1 MEVTI
6 FSHVKNTDQPFYRD
20 IMYVLDRIKS
30 GASKNLIKEIRD
42 SDTQQDQYELKLKLP
57 AICFSGK
64 FNKRNDD
71 SLISHSGLIC
81 LDFDK
86 YRKKTDMY
94 DDREV
99 FCKSKYVFSVFV
111 SPSGNGLKVL
121 VKIPADASKH
131 KNYFNALGKF
141 FNNSHFDTTSK
152 NISRVCYESH
162 DPSIYINENS
172 TIWDESLEEDFTE
185 VRVGVPAIVISDENK
200 IAEILVKWWVKN
212 YPMNEGGRN
221 NSAFTLAMAFNE
233 FGVPKSFASS
243 VLSQYAQEGFSLSE
257 IYQTIDNAYDRNKD
271 KFRSKFYEDK
281 ERIDEVRES
290 IKSGASKNDILLQV
304 ESFGLVGV
312 DALKVIAKIEE
323 EEKPKLF
330 WSEHAKS
337 GAIKIVPIL
346 YKKYLENEGF
356 FKFYPSGS
364 TQHIFVRV
372 VNNLISNSSEDEIKD
387 HVLNYLQKNG
397 NFPVYNFFA
406 EKTRFFGEDFLT
418 LLSPVDV
425 LFIKD
430 TQDEAYIY
438 FKNCAV
444 KVTKNSV
451 DMIDYIDLAG
461 YVWKDHVIDR
471 MYLDCE
477 YETCDFEKFMF
488 NICAKDKDRFTSLR
502 STTGYLL
509 HQYKDL
515 SKSMAV
521 ILNDELISD
530 NPEGGTG
537 KGLFMKGI
545 SKLKK
550 VVTING
556 KQFSFTQS
564 FPYQL
569 VSADT
574 QILCFDD
581 VKRGFDFESLFS
593 DITEGITLEKKNK
606 DAIKIPYES
615 SPKIVITTNYA
626 IKGKGNS
633 FSRRKWEQE
642 FHNHY
647 REDLTPFHEF
657 GRMFFSD
664 WDDDEWCHFDMFMIS
679 CLQFYMKNGL
689 VRSKFVNLKIRQL
702 SAETCHE
709 FVEYCGLI
717 SENNSS
723 NIFIRFKGLEKVYKM
738 DLFDDFVS
746 DYSDFAPRSKRAV
759 SKTEFNRWV
768 VAYANYRDDVTIEEG
783 RDARGRWYRLNKK
796 SVIYKPETLD
806 L

>member
-1 MEVTI
+1 MQVTV
-6 FSHVKNTDQPFYRD
+6 FSHVRNTDQPFYRD
-20 IMYVLDRIKS
+20 IMYVLERIRS
-30 GASKNLIKEIRD
+30 GSSRNLIKEIRE
-42 SDTQQDQYELKLKLP
+42 SGTQQEQYELKLKLP

-64 FNKRNDD
+64 FNKRNDE
-71 SLISHSGLIC
+71 SIIEHSGLIC

-86 YRKKTDMY
+86 YKKRTDMY
-94 DDREV
+94 EDRDI
-99 FCKSKYVFSVFV
+99 FLKSKYVFSVFV

-131 KNYFNALGKF
+131 KSYFNALGKYF
-141 FNNSHFDTTSK
+141 KNSHFDTTSK
-152 NISRVCYESH
+152 NVSRVCYESY
-162 DPSIYINENS
+162 DPTIYINENS
-172 TIWDESLEEDFTE
+172 VVWEEMLEDDYTE
-185 VRVGVPAIVISDENK
+185 VRQGVPTIPIDDENK
-200 IAEILVKWWVKN
+200 IADILVKWWSKN
-212 YPMNEGGRN
+212 FPMNEGQRN
-221 NSAFTLAMAFNE
+221 NSVFTLAMAFNE
-233 FGVPKSFASS
+233 FGVAKSYASTL
-243 VLSQYAQEGFSLSE
+243 LSSYAQEGFTARE
-257 IYQTIDNAYDRNKD
+257 IFQTIDNAYDKNKD
-271 KFRSKFYEDK
+271 KFRTKFYEDR
-281 ERIDEVRES
+281 ERVDVIRES
-290 IKSGASKNDILLQV
+290 IKRGDSKNDILHQIK
-304 ESFGLVGV
+304 SFGLSGG
-312 DALKVIAKIEE
+312 DAENVISKIEE
-323 EEKPKLF
+323 EDKPHLF
-330 WSEHAKS
+330 WSENPKN
-337 GAIKIVPIL
+337 GLVKIVPVL
-346 YKKYLENEGF
+346 YKKFLEDNGF
-356 FKFYPSGS
+356 FKYYPSGS

-387 HVLNYLQKNG
+387 FVLSYLLSTDNISI
-397 NFPVYNFFA
+397 YNFFA
-406 EKTRFFGEDFLT
+406 ERTKFFSEDFLT

-430 TQDEAYIY
+430 TSGEAFIY

-444 KVTKNSV
+444 KITKESIES
-451 DMIDYIDLAG
+451 IDYIDLAG

-471 MYLDCE
+471 MYFDCD
-477 YETCDFEKFMF
+477 YTGCDFEKFMF
-488 NICAKDKDRFTSLR
+488 NICAKDEDRFKSLK

-537 KGLFMKGI
+537 KGLFVKAI
-545 SKLKK
+545 SKMKK

-581 VKRGFDFESLFS
+581 VKKGFDFESLFS

-606 DAIKIPYES
+606 DAIKIPYEN
-615 SPKIVITTNYA
+615 SPKIIITTNYA

-647 REDLTPFHEF
+647 REDFTPFQEF

-664 WDDDEWCHFDMFMIS
+664 WDEDEWCQFDMFMIK
-679 CLQFYMKNGL
+679 CLQFYMVNGMI
-689 VRSKFVNLKIRQL
+689 RSKFVNLKIRQL

-717 SENNSS
+717 NENKPS
-723 NIFIRFKGLEKVYKM
+723 NIFSRFTNMEKVYKA

-759 SKTEFNRWV
+759 SKTEFNRWLLS
-768 VAYANYRDDVTIEEG
+768 YALFKEGIAPEEG
-783 RDARGRWYRLNKK
+783 RDARGRWFRLKKK
-796 SVIYKPETLD
+796 SVIYQPETLD

>member
-1 MEVTI
+1 MQVTV

-20 IMYVLDRIKS
+20 VMYVFDRIKNGS
-30 GASKNLIKEIRD
+30 SKNLIKEIRECK
-42 SDTQQDQYELKLKLP
+42 TQQEQQELKLKLP

-64 FNKRNDD
+64 FTKRNDD
-71 SLISHSGLIC
+71 SIEEHSGLIC

-86 YRKKTDMY
+86 YRSKNDMF
-94 DDREV
+94 DDIAL
-99 FCKSKYVFSVFV
+99 FKKSKYVFAMFV

-131 KNYFNALGKF
+131 KNYFNAIGKF

-152 NISRVCYESH
+152 NVSRVCYESY

-172 TIWDESLEEDFTE
+172 VVWDELMEDDYVE
-185 VRVGVPAIVISDENK
+185 VREGIPTITINDEDK
-200 IAEILVKWWVKN
+200 IAEILVKWWSKN
-212 YPMNEGGRN
+212 FPMSEGNRN
-221 NSAFTLAMAFNE
+221 NAVFTLAMSFNE
-233 FGVPKSFASS
+233 FGVPKSYASS
-243 VLSQYAQEGFSLSE
+243 FLSQYAQDGFSLRE
-257 IYQTIDNAYDRNKD
+257 IYSTIDNAYDKNKD
-271 KFRSKFYEDK
+271 KFRTKFYEDREK
-281 ERIDEVRES
+281 VDLVRDS
-290 IKSGASKNDILLQV
+290 IKRGDSKNEILHQIS
-304 ESFGLVGV
+304 SFGLSGV
-312 DALKVIAKIEE
+312 DAENVFSKIEE
-323 EEKPKLF
+323 EDKPELF
-330 WSEHAKS
+330 WTENPKT
-337 GAIKIVPIL
+337 GVIKIVPIL
-346 YKKYLENEGF
+346 FKKFLEDKGF
-356 FKFYPSGS
+356 FKYYPSGS
-364 TQHIFVRV
+364 SQHIFVRV

-387 HVLNYLQKNG
+387 FVLDHLEKTG
-397 NFPVYNFFA
+397 NIPTYNFFA
-406 EKTRFFGEDFLT
+406 EKTKFFNEDFLT

-430 TQDEAYIY
+430 TATEAYIY

-444 KVTKNSV
+444 KITKEAIET
-451 DMIDYIDLAG
+451 IDYIDLAG

-471 MYLDCE
+471 MYLDCD
-477 YETCDFEKFMF
+477 YNGCDFEKFMF
-488 NICAKDKDRFTSLR
+488 NICAKDEDRFKSLK

-537 KGLFMKGI
+537 KGLFVKAI
-545 SKLKK
+545 SKMKK

-574 QILCFDD
+574 QVLCFDD
-581 VKRGFDFESLFS
+581 VKKGFDFESLFS

-606 DAIKIPYES
+606 DAIKIPYEN
-615 SPKIVITTNYA
+615 SPKIIITTNYA

-633 FSRRKWEQE
+633 FARRKWEQE

-647 REDLTPFHEF
+647 REDFTPFNEF
-657 GRMFFSD
+657 GRMFFAD
-664 WDDDEWCHFDMFMIS
+664 WDDDEWCQFDMFMIK
-679 CLQFYMKNGL
+679 CLQFYMVNGL
-689 VRSKFVNLKIRQL
+689 VKSKFVNLKIRQL

-717 SENNSS
+717 SDNKPS
-723 NIFIRFKGLEKVYKM
+723 NIFSRFINYERVYKG

-759 SKTEFNRWV
+759 SKTEFNRWMT
-768 VAYANYRDDVTIEEG
+768 AYALYKEGVAPEEG
-783 RDARGRWYRLNKK
+783 RDGRGRWFRLKKK
-796 SVIYKPETLD
+796 SVIYENQTLD

>member
-1 MEVTI
+1 VR
-6 FSHVKNTDQPFYRD
+6 NTDQPFYRD
-20 IMYVLDRIKS
+20 IMYVLERIRS
-30 GASKNLIKEIRD
+30 GSSKNLIKEIRGCN
-42 SDTQQDQYELKLKLP
+42 TQQEQYELKLKLP
-57 AICFSGK
+57 AICFSGT
-64 FNKRNDD
+64 FQKRNDE
-71 SLISHSGLIC
+71 SLIEHSGLIC

-86 YRKKTDMY
+86 YRKRTDMY
-94 DDREV
+94 DDRDMFE
-99 FCKSKYVFSVFV
+99 KSKYVFAVFV

-131 KNYFNALGKF
+131 KSYFNALGKF

-152 NISRVCYESH
+152 NVSRVCYESY
-162 DPSIYINENS
+162 DPSIYVNENS
-172 TIWDESLEEDFTE
+172 VVWDETLEDDYTE
-185 VRVGVPAIVISDENK
+185 VREGIPTIPIDDDNK
-200 IAEILVKWWVKN
+200 IADILVKWWTKN
-212 YPMNEGGRN
+212 FPMAEGYRN

-233 FGVPKSFASS
+233 FGVPKSYASS
-243 VLSQYAQEGFSLSE
+243 VLSNYAEQGFDKKE
-257 IYQTIDNAYDRNKD
+257 IYQIVDNAYDKNKD
-271 KFRSKFYEDK
+271 KFRTKFYEDR
-281 ERIDEVRES
+281 ERVDVIRES
-290 IKSGASKNDILLQV
+290 VKRGDSKNDILHQIK
-304 ESFGLVGV
+304 SFGLSGG
-312 DALKVIAKIEE
+312 DAENILLKIEE
-323 EEKPKLF
+323 EDKPQFF
-330 WSEHAKS
+330 WSENPKNGS
-337 GAIKIVPIL
+337 IKIVPVL
-346 YKKYLENEGF
+346 YKKFLEDNGF
-356 FKFYPSGS
+356 FKYYPSGS
-364 TQHIFVRV
+364 SQHIFVRV

-387 HVLNYLQKNG
+387 FVLSFLLSSNHI
-397 NFPVYNFFA
+397 PIYNFFA
-406 EKTRFFGEDFLT
+406 ERTKFFGEDFLT

-430 TQDEAYIY
+430 TATEAYIY

-444 KVTKNSV
+444 KVTKDSV
-451 DMIDYIDLAG
+451 QTIDYIDLAG

-471 MYLDCE
+471 MYLDCD
-477 YETCDFEKFMF
+477 YSGCDFEKFMF
-488 NICAKDKDRFTSLR
+488 NICAKDDDRFKSLK

-521 ILNDELISD
+521 VLNDELISD

-556 KQFSFTQS
+556 KQFSFAQS

-581 VKRGFDFESLFS
+581 VKKGFDFESLFS

-606 DAIKIPYES
+606 DAIKIPYEN

-633 FSRRKWEQE
+633 FSRRKWELE
-642 FHNHY
+642 FYNHY
-647 REDLTPFHEF
+647 REDFTPFNEF

-664 WDDDEWCHFDMFMIS
+664 WDDDEWCQFDMFMIS
-679 CLQFYMKNGL
+679 TLQFYMAHGL

-709 FVEYCGLI
+709 FVEYCGI
-717 SENNSS
+717 INDNKPS
-723 NIFIRFKGLEKVYKM
+723 NIMSRFMNMEKVYKA

-759 SKTEFNRWV
+759 SKTEFNRWLL
-768 VAYANYRDDVTIEEG
+768 AYAMYKENIAPEEG
-783 RDARGRWYRLNKK
+783 RDARGRWFRLKKK
-796 SVIYKPETLD
+796 SVIYQPETLD

>member
-1 MEVTI
+1 MQVTV
-6 FSHVKNTDQPFYRD
+6 FSHVRNTDQPFYRD
-20 IMYVLDRIKS
+20 IMYVLERIRS
-30 GASKNLIKEIRD
+30 GSSKNLIKEIRGCN
-42 SDTQQDQYELKLKLP
+42 TQQEQYELKLKLP
-57 AICFSGK
+57 AICFSGT
-64 FNKRNDD
+64 FQKRNDE
-71 SLISHSGLIC
+71 SLIEHSGLIC

-86 YRKKTDMY
+86 YRKRTDMY
-94 DDREV
+94 DDRDMFE
-99 FCKSKYVFSVFV
+99 KSKYVFSVFV

-131 KNYFNALGKF
+131 KSYFNALAKF
-141 FNNSHFDTTSK
+141 FNNSHFDSTSK
-152 NISRVCYESH
+152 NVSRVCYESY
-162 DPSIYINENS
+162 DPSIYVNENS
-172 TIWDESLEEDFTE
+172 VVWDETLEDDYTE
-185 VRVGVPAIVISDENK
+185 VREGIPTIPIDDDNK
-200 IAEILVKWWVKN
+200 IAEILVKWWTKN
-212 YPMNEGGRN
+212 FPMAEGYRN

-233 FGVPKSFASS
+233 FGVPKSYASS
-243 VLSQYAQEGFSLSE
+243 VLSNYAEQGFEKKE
-257 IYQTIDNAYDRNKD
+257 IYQIVDNAYDKNKD
-271 KFRSKFYEDK
+271 KFRTKFYEDR
-281 ERIDEVRES
+281 ERVDVVRES
-290 IKSGASKNDILLQV
+290 IKRGDSKNDILHQIK
-304 ESFGLVGV
+304 SFGLSGG
-312 DALKVIAKIEE
+312 DAENILLKIEE
-323 EEKPKLF
+323 EDKPQFF
-330 WSEHAKS
+330 WSENPKNGS
-337 GAIKIVPIL
+337 IKIVPVL
-346 YKKYLENEGF
+346 YKKFLEDNGF
-356 FKFYPSGS
+356 FKYYPSGS
-364 TQHIFVRV
+364 SQHIFVRV

-387 HVLNYLQKNG
+387 FVLSYLLSSNHI
-397 NFPVYNFFA
+397 PIYNFFA
-406 EKTRFFGEDFLT
+406 ERTKFFGEDFLT

-430 TQDEAYIY
+430 TATEAYIY

-444 KVTKNSV
+444 KVTKDSV
-451 DMIDYIDLAG
+451 QTIDYIDLAG

-471 MYLDCE
+471 MYLDCD
-477 YETCDFEKFMF
+477 YSGCDFEKFMF
-488 NICAKDKDRFTSLR
+488 NICAKDDDRFKSLK

-521 ILNDELISD
+521 VLNDELISD

-556 KQFSFTQS
+556 KQFSFAQS

-581 VKRGFDFESLFS
+581 VKKGFDFESLFS

-606 DAIKIPYES
+606 DAIKIPYEN

-633 FSRRKWEQE
+633 FSRRKWELE
-642 FHNHY
+642 FYNHY
-647 REDLTPFHEF
+647 REDFTPFNEF

-664 WDDDEWCHFDMFMIS
+664 WDDDEWCQFDMFMIS
-679 CLQFYMKNGL
+679 CLQFYMAHGL

-709 FVEYCGLI
+709 FVEYCGI
-717 SENNSS
+717 INDNKPS
-723 NIFIRFKGLEKVYKM
+723 NIMSRFMNMEKVYKA

-759 SKTEFNRWV
+759 SKTEFNRWLL
-768 VAYANYRDDVTIEEG
+768 AYAMYKENIAPEEG
-783 RDARGRWYRLNKK
+783 RDARGRWFRLKKK
-796 SVIYKPETLD
+796 SVIYQSETLD

>member
-1 MEVTI
+1 MQVTV
-6 FSHVKNTDQPFYRD
+6 FSHVRNTDQPFYRD
-20 IMYVLDRIKS
+20 IMYVLERIRS
-30 GASKNLIKEIRD
+30 GSSKNLIKEIRGCN
-42 SDTQQDQYELKLKLP
+42 TQQEQYELKLKLP
-57 AICFSGK
+57 AICFSGT
-64 FNKRNDD
+64 FHKRNDE
-71 SLISHSGLIC
+71 SLIEHSGLIC

-86 YRKKTDMY
+86 YRKRTDMY
-94 DDREV
+94 DDRDMFE
-99 FCKSKYVFSVFV
+99 KSKYVFAVFV

-131 KNYFNALGKF
+131 KSYFNALGKF

-152 NISRVCYESH
+152 NVSRVCYESY
-162 DPSIYINENS
+162 DPSIYVNENS
-172 TIWDESLEEDFTE
+172 VVWDETLEDDYTE
-185 VRVGVPAIVISDENK
+185 VREGIPTIPIDDDNK
-200 IAEILVKWWVKN
+200 IADILVKWWTKN
-212 YPMNEGGRN
+212 FPMAEGYRN

-233 FGVPKSFASS
+233 FGVPKSYASS
-243 VLSQYAQEGFSLSE
+243 VLSNYAEQGFDKKE
-257 IYQTIDNAYDRNKD
+257 IYQIVDNAYDKNKD
-271 KFRSKFYEDK
+271 KFRTKFYEDR
-281 ERIDEVRES
+281 ERVDVIRES
-290 IKSGASKNDILLQV
+290 VKRGDSKNDILHQIK
-304 ESFGLVGV
+304 SFGLSGG
-312 DALKVIAKIEE
+312 DAENILLKIEE
-323 EEKPKLF
+323 EDKPQFF
-330 WSEHAKS
+330 WSENPKNGS
-337 GAIKIVPIL
+337 IKIVPVL
-346 YKKYLENEGF
+346 YKKFLEDNGF
-356 FKFYPSGS
+356 FKYYPSGS
-364 TQHIFVRV
+364 SQHIFVRV

-387 HVLNYLQKNG
+387 FVLSFLLSSNHI
-397 NFPVYNFFA
+397 PIYNFFA
-406 EKTRFFGEDFLT
+406 ERTKFFGEDFLT

-430 TQDEAYIY
+430 TATEAYIY

-444 KVTKNSV
+444 KVTKDSV
-451 DMIDYIDLAG
+451 QTIDYIDLAG

-471 MYLDCE
+471 MYLDCN
-477 YETCDFEKFMF
+477 YSGCDFEKFMF
-488 NICAKDKDRFTSLR
+488 NICAKDDDRFKSLK

-521 ILNDELISD
+521 VLNDELISD

-556 KQFSFTQS
+556 KQFSFAQS

-581 VKRGFDFESLFS
+581 VKKGFDFESLFS

-606 DAIKIPYES
+606 DAIKIPYEN

-633 FSRRKWEQE
+633 FSRRKWELE
-642 FHNHY
+642 FYNHY
-647 REDLTPFHEF
+647 REDFTPFNEF

-664 WDDDEWCHFDMFMIS
+664 WDDDEWCQFDMFMIS
-679 CLQFYMKNGL
+679 TLQFYMAHGL

-709 FVEYCGLI
+709 FVEYCGI
-717 SENNSS
+717 INDNKPS
-723 NIFIRFKGLEKVYKM
+723 NIMSRFMNMEKVYKA

-759 SKTEFNRWV
+759 SKTEFNRWLL
-768 VAYANYRDDVTIEEG
+768 AYAMYKENIAPEEG
-783 RDARGRWYRLNKK
+783 RDARGRWFRLKKK
-796 SVIYKPETLD
+796 SVIYQPETLD

>member
-1 MEVTI
+1 MQVTV
-6 FSHVKNTDQPFYRD
+6 FSHVRNTDQPFYRD
-20 IMYVLDRIKS
+20 IMYVLERIRS
-30 GASKNLIKEIRD
+30 GSSKNLIKEIRGCN
-42 SDTQQDQYELKLKLP
+42 TQQEQYELKLKLP
-57 AICFSGK
+57 AICFSGT
-64 FNKRNDD
+64 FQKRNDE
-71 SLISHSGLIC
+71 SLIEHSGLIC

-86 YRKKTDMY
+86 YRKRTDMY
-94 DDREV
+94 DDRDMFE
-99 FCKSKYVFSVFV
+99 KSKYVFAVFV

-131 KNYFNALGKF
+131 KSYFNALGKF

-152 NISRVCYESH
+152 NVSRVCYESY
-162 DPSIYINENS
+162 DPSIYVNENS
-172 TIWDESLEEDFTE
+172 VIWDETLEDDYTE
-185 VRVGVPAIVISDENK
+185 VREGIPTIPIDDDNK
-200 IAEILVKWWVKN
+200 IADILVKWWTKN
-212 YPMNEGGRN
+212 FPMAEGYRN

-233 FGVPKSFASS
+233 FGVPKSYASS
-243 VLSQYAQEGFSLSE
+243 VLSNYAEQGFDKKE
-257 IYQTIDNAYDRNKD
+257 IYQIVDNAYDKNKD
-271 KFRSKFYEDK
+271 KFRTKFYEDR
-281 ERIDEVRES
+281 ERVDVIRES
-290 IKSGASKNDILLQV
+290 VKRGDSKNDILHQIK
-304 ESFGLVGV
+304 SFGLSGG
-312 DALKVIAKIEE
+312 DAENILLKIEE
-323 EEKPKLF
+323 EDKPQFF
-330 WSEHAKS
+330 WSENPKNGS
-337 GAIKIVPIL
+337 IKIVPVL
-346 YKKYLENEGF
+346 YKKFLEDNGF
-356 FKFYPSGS
+356 FKYYPSGS
-364 TQHIFVRV
+364 SQHIFVRV

-387 HVLNYLQKNG
+387 FVLSFLLSSNHI
-397 NFPVYNFFA
+397 PIYNFFA
-406 EKTRFFGEDFLT
+406 ERTKFFGEDFLT

-430 TQDEAYIY
+430 TATEAYIY

-444 KVTKNSV
+444 KVTKDSV
-451 DMIDYIDLAG
+451 QTIDYIDLAG

-471 MYLDCE
+471 MYLDCN
-477 YETCDFEKFMF
+477 YSGCDFEKFMF
-488 NICAKDKDRFTSLR
+488 NICAKDDDRFKSLK

-521 ILNDELISD
+521 VLNDELISD

-556 KQFSFTQS
+556 KQFSFAQS

-581 VKRGFDFESLFS
+581 VKKGFDFESLFS

-606 DAIKIPYES
+606 DAIKIPYEN

-633 FSRRKWEQE
+633 FSRRKWELE
-642 FHNHY
+642 FYNHY
-647 REDLTPFHEF
+647 REDFTPFNEF

-664 WDDDEWCHFDMFMIS
+664 WDDDEWCQFDMFMIS
-679 CLQFYMKNGL
+679 TLQFYMAHGL

-709 FVEYCGLI
+709 FVEYCGI
-717 SENNSS
+717 INDNKPS
-723 NIFIRFKGLEKVYKM
+723 NIMSRFMNMEKVYKA

-759 SKTEFNRWV
+759 SKTEFNRWLL
-768 VAYANYRDDVTIEEG
+768 AYAMYKENIAPEEG
-783 RDARGRWYRLNKK
+783 RDARGRWFRLKKK
-796 SVIYKPETLD
+796 SVIYQPETLD

>member
-1 MEVTI
+1 MQVTV
-6 FSHVKNTDQPFYRD
+6 FSHVRNTDQPFYRD
-20 IMYVLDRIKS
+20 IMYVLERIRS
-30 GASKNLIKEIRD
+30 GSSKNLIKEIRGCN
-42 SDTQQDQYELKLKLP
+42 TQQEQYELKLKLP
-57 AICFSGK
+57 AICFSGT
-64 FNKRNDD
+64 FQKRNDE
-71 SLISHSGLIC
+71 SLIEHSGLIC

-86 YRKKTDMY
+86 YRKRTDMY
-94 DDREV
+94 DDRDMFE
-99 FCKSKYVFSVFV
+99 KSKYVFAVFV

-131 KNYFNALGKF
+131 KSYFNALGKF

-152 NISRVCYESH
+152 NVSRVCYESY
-162 DPSIYINENS
+162 DPSIYVNENS
-172 TIWDESLEEDFTE
+172 VVWDETLEDDYTE
-185 VRVGVPAIVISDENK
+185 VREGIPTIPIDDDNK
-200 IAEILVKWWVKN
+200 IADILVKWWTKN
-212 YPMNEGGRN
+212 FPMAEGYRN

-233 FGVPKSFASS
+233 FGVPKSYASS
-243 VLSQYAQEGFSLSE
+243 VLSNYAEQGFDKKE
-257 IYQTIDNAYDRNKD
+257 IYQIVDNAYDKNKD
-271 KFRSKFYEDK
+271 KFRTKFYEDR
-281 ERIDEVRES
+281 ERVDVIRES
-290 IKSGASKNDILLQV
+290 VKRGDSKNDILHQIK
-304 ESFGLVGV
+304 SFGLSGG
-312 DALKVIAKIEE
+312 DAENILLKIEE
-323 EEKPKLF
+323 EDKPQFF
-330 WSEHAKS
+330 WSENPKNGS
-337 GAIKIVPIL
+337 IKIVPVL
-346 YKKYLENEGF
+346 YKKFLEDNGF
-356 FKFYPSGS
+356 FKYYPSGS
-364 TQHIFVRV
+364 SQHIFVRV

-387 HVLNYLQKNG
+387 FVLSFLLSSNHI
-397 NFPVYNFFA
+397 PIYNFFA
-406 EKTRFFGEDFLT
+406 ERTKFFGEDFLT

-430 TQDEAYIY
+430 TATEAYIY

-444 KVTKNSV
+444 KVTKDSV
-451 DMIDYIDLAG
+451 QTIDYIDLAG

-471 MYLDCE
+471 MYLDCN
-477 YETCDFEKFMF
+477 YSGCDFEKFMF
-488 NICAKDKDRFTSLR
+488 NICAKDDDRFKSLK

-521 ILNDELISD
+521 VLNDELISD

-556 KQFSFTQS
+556 KQFSFAQS

-581 VKRGFDFESLFS
+581 VKKGFDFESLFS

-606 DAIKIPYES
+606 DAIKIPYEN

-633 FSRRKWEQE
+633 FSRRKWELE
-642 FHNHY
+642 FYNHY
-647 REDLTPFHEF
+647 REDFTPFNEF

-664 WDDDEWCHFDMFMIS
+664 WDDDEWCQFDMFMIS
-679 CLQFYMKNGL
+679 TLQFYMAHGL

-709 FVEYCGLI
+709 FVEYCGI
-717 SENNSS
+717 INDNKPS
-723 NIFIRFKGLEKVYKM
+723 NIMSRFMNMEKVYKA

-759 SKTEFNRWV
+759 SKTEFNRWLL
-768 VAYANYRDDVTIEEG
+768 AYAMYKENIAPEEG
-783 RDARGRWYRLNKK
+783 RDARGRWFRLKKK
-796 SVIYKPETLD
+796 SVIYQPETLD

>member
-1 MEVTI
+1 MQVTV
-6 FSHVKNTDQPFYRD
+6 FSHVRNTDQPFYRD
-20 IMYVLDRIKS
+20 IMYVLERIRS
-30 GASKNLIKEIRD
+30 GSSKNLIKEIRGCN
-42 SDTQQDQYELKLKLP
+42 TQQEQYELKLKLP
-57 AICFSGK
+57 AICFSGT
-64 FNKRNDD
+64 FQKRNDE
-71 SLISHSGLIC
+71 SLIEHSGLIC

-86 YRKKTDMY
+86 YRKRTDMY
-94 DDREV
+94 DDRDMFE
-99 FCKSKYVFSVFV
+99 KSKYVFAVFV

-131 KNYFNALGKF
+131 KSYFNALGKF

-152 NISRVCYESH
+152 NVSRVCYESY
-162 DPSIYINENS
+162 DPSIYVNENS
-172 TIWDESLEEDFTE
+172 VVWDETLEDDYTE
-185 VRVGVPAIVISDENK
+185 VREGIPTIPIDDDNK
-200 IAEILVKWWVKN
+200 IADILVKWWTKN
-212 YPMNEGGRN
+212 FPMAEGYRN

-233 FGVPKSFASS
+233 FGVPKSYASS
-243 VLSQYAQEGFSLSE
+243 VLSNYAEQGFDKKE
-257 IYQTIDNAYDRNKD
+257 IYQIVDNAYDKNKD
-271 KFRSKFYEDK
+271 KFRTKFYEDR
-281 ERIDEVRES
+281 ERVDVIRES
-290 IKSGASKNDILLQV
+290 VKRGDSKNDILHQIK
-304 ESFGLVGV
+304 SFGLSGG
-312 DALKVIAKIEE
+312 DAENILLKIEE
-323 EEKPKLF
+323 EDKPQFF
-330 WSEHAKS
+330 WSENPKNGS
-337 GAIKIVPIL
+337 IKIVPVL
-346 YKKYLENEGF
+346 YKKFLEDNGF
-356 FKFYPSGS
+356 FKYYPSGS
-364 TQHIFVRV
+364 SQHIFVRV

-387 HVLNYLQKNG
+387 FVLSFLLSSNHI
-397 NFPVYNFFA
+397 PIYNFFA
-406 EKTRFFGEDFLT
+406 ERTKFFGEDFLT

-430 TQDEAYIY
+430 TATEAYIY

-444 KVTKNSV
+444 KVTKDSV
-451 DMIDYIDLAG
+451 QTIDYIDLAG

-471 MYLDCE
+471 MYLDCD
-477 YETCDFEKFMF
+477 YSGCDFEKFMF
-488 NICAKDKDRFTSLR
+488 NICAKDDDRFKSLK

-521 ILNDELISD
+521 VLNDELISD

-556 KQFSFTQS
+556 KQFSFAQS

-581 VKRGFDFESLFS
+581 VKKGFDFESLFS

-606 DAIKIPYES
+606 DAIKIPYEN

-633 FSRRKWEQE
+633 FSRRKWELE
-642 FHNHY
+642 FYNHY
-647 REDLTPFHEF
+647 REDFTPFNEF

-664 WDDDEWCHFDMFMIS
+664 WDDDEWCQFDMFMIS
-679 CLQFYMKNGL
+679 TLQFYMAHGL

-709 FVEYCGLI
+709 FVEYCGI
-717 SENNSS
+717 INDNKPS
-723 NIFIRFKGLEKVYKM
+723 NIMSRFMNMEKVYKA

-759 SKTEFNRWV
+759 SKTEFNRWLL
-768 VAYANYRDDVTIEEG
+768 AYAMYKENIAPEEG
-783 RDARGRWYRLNKK
+783 RDARGRWFRLKKK
-796 SVIYKPETLD
+796 SVIYQPETLD

>member
-1 MEVTI
+1 MQVTV

-20 IMYVLDRIKS
+20 VTYVLERIRS
-30 GASKNLIKEIRD
+30 GASKNLIKEIREC
-42 SDTQQDQYELKLKLP
+42 DTQQEQYELKLKLP

-71 SLISHSGLIC
+71 SLVEHSGLIC

-86 YRKKTDMY
+86 YKKRTDMY
-94 DDREV
+94 DDREI
-99 FCKSKYVFSVFV
+99 FCKSKYVYSVFV

-121 VKIPADASKH
+121 VKIPSDASKH

-152 NISRVCYESH
+152 NVSRVCYESY
-162 DPSIYINENS
+162 DPTIYINENS
-172 TIWDESLEEDFTE
+172 AVWEEVLEEDYSE
-185 VRVGVPAIVISDENK
+185 VREGVPTIPITDENK
-200 IAEILVKWWVKN
+200 VAEILIKWWTKN
-212 YPMNEGGRN
+212 FPMNEGNRN

-243 VLSQYAQEGFSLSE
+243 VLSQYAEEGFTLKE

-271 KFRSKFYEDK
+271 KFRTKFYEDR
-281 ERIDEVRES
+281 ERIDLVRDG
-290 IKSGASKNDILLQV
+290 IRRGDSKKELLLQV
-304 ESFGLVGV
+304 ESFGLIGA
-312 DALKVIAKIEE
+312 DAEDIISKIEE
-323 EEKPKLF
+323 EEKPELF
-330 WSEHAKS
+330 WSENPKS
-337 GAIKIVPIL
+337 GQIKIIPIMF
-346 YKKYLENEGF
+346 KNFLEDNGF
-356 FKFYPSGS
+356 FKYYPSGS

-387 HVLNYLQKNG
+387 FVLDYLLKSN
-397 NFPVYNFFA
+397 NISVYNFFA
-406 EKTRFFGEDFLT
+406 EKTKFFGEDFLT

-430 TQDEAYIY
+430 TATDAYIY
-438 FKNCAV
+438 YKNCAV
-444 KVTKNSV
+444 KVTKDSV
-451 DMIDYIDLAG
+451 EVIDYIDLAG

-477 YETCDFEKFMF
+477 YTGCDFEKFMY
-488 NICAKDKDRFTSLR
+488 NICAKDDDRFKSLK

-537 KGLFMKGI
+537 KGLYMKAI
-545 SKLKK
+545 SKIKK

-556 KQFSFTQS
+556 KQFSFSQS

-581 VKRGFDFESLFS
+581 VKKGFDFESLFS

-606 DAIKIPYES
+606 DAIKIPYEN
-615 SPKIVITTNYA
+615 SPKIAITTNYA

-633 FSRRKWEQE
+633 FSRRKWELE

-647 REDLTPFHEF
+647 REDFTPFQEF

-664 WDDDEWCHFDMFMIS
+664 WDDDEWCQFDMFMIK
-679 CLQFYMKNGL
+679 CLQFYMENGM

-717 SENNSS
+717 NDNNPS
-723 NIFIRFKGLEKVYKM
+723 NLFTRFMNMEKIYKT
-738 DLFDDFVS
+738 DLFDDFVG

-759 SKTEFNRWV
+759 SRIEFNRWL
-768 VAYANYRDDVTIEEG
+768 VAYANFKEGIAPEEG
-783 RDARGRWYRLNKK
+783 RDTRGRWFRLRKK
-796 SVIYKPETLD
+796 SVIYEQETLD